1 MMGASTC
8 LTLNV
13 CASSKFVF
21 YRGDIIPSDEGKL
34 STVLT
39 YSCLI
44 LPSLFQS

>member
-21 YRGDIIPSDEGKL
+21 YRGDITHLMKAS
-34 STVLT
+34 STQ
-39 YSCLI
+39 
-44 LPSLFQS
+44 F